1 MHVTKPIDLVL
12 LAQELATAGVVVGP
26 LSKTGTDDDGELWQ
40 GVAEQPGWP
49 MFPIDLPPEA
59 QPVVDA
65 HVAPPPVYEYA
76 RTVPVEAVVRTT
88 TDAPTEVWRLTSATK
103 HQYAA
108 TFVFMATDEATA
120 ACKRTDIVYVWKRDT
135 AAPTLVGEAPISN
148 VDEQGSAGW
157 DVAADV
163 DGDGLVVRVVGGRTS
178 TVDWLVRGRVE
189 LFAPGGLGS

>member
-1 MHVTKPIDLVL
+1 MRVTKPIDLVL
-12 LAQELATAGVVVGP
+12 LERELGAAGVPTDGLGYVP
-26 LSKTGTDDDGELWQ
+26 TDDAGSGEVYTYDPS
-40 GVAEQPGWP
+40 GEQV
-49 MFPIDLPPEA
+49 DLPPEA

-157 DVAADV
+157 DVAADF